1 MCKDRTCV
9 VLFMKNPAGLLS
21 LMVNVNGNYTMGIS
35 RIEPENCSHYLNE
48 LVSGCASFVLL
59 KSRHFKVQL
68 NFSNLVVLFIE
79 KSGWTFFKCRCTFKC
94 SSLIFYYF
102 FFQKSCWTFKKS
114 VVGNIMYKIRTTKCM
129 AVFLNNIQIIW
140 IEIKVFIE
148 KCLCSSLL
156 PANKKIIIYLFIND

>member
-1 MCKDRTCV
+1 MCKDWTCV

-79 KSGWTFFKCRCTFKC
+79 KSG
-94 SSLIFYYF
+94 
-102 FFQKSCWTFKKS
+102 
-114 VVGNIMYKIRTTKCM
+114 
-129 AVFLNNIQIIW
+129 
-140 IEIKVFIE
+140 
-148 KCLCSSLL
+148 
-156 PANKKIIIYLFIND
+156 